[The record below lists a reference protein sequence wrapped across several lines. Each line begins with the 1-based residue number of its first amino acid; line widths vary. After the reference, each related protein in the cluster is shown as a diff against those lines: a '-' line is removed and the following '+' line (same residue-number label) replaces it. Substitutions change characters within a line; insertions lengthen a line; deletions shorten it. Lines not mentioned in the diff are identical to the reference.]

1 MKYLGTLGFILYR
14 LRLQNHHP
22 NSGTKS
28 TYSTWITLPKPP
40 VAEKSDASFTDQM
53 AVHEGSFLIDRACY
67 VRLTKSLIDH
77 RLLKIS
83 NDEPE
88 RQRNVRN

>member
-1 MKYLGTLGFILYR
+1 MKYLGTLGFIFIIYR

-40 VAEKSDASFTDQM
+40 VAEKSVASFTEFMKHRQS
-53 AVHEGSFLIDRACY
+53 VLRA
-67 VRLTKSLIDH
+67 TD
-77 RLLKIS
+77 
-83 NDEPE
+83 
-88 RQRNVRN
+88 